1 MYALHFAVVLPLLVS
16 ASVWTPDSTVGSDR
30 LAAQGLVNLA
40 KYEFQHHPANTTCSL
55 QTAYVRREW
64 HTLSKSERS
73 KYIDA
78 VLCLQQK
85 PSISGSLVPGARS
98 RYDDFVG
105 THINQTLS
113 IHGTGNFLSW
123 HRYFTWTYEQ
133 ALRNE
138 CGYTGHQ
145 PYLNWAKIA
154 SNPIAAPVFDGSS
167 TSMSNNG
174 AYYNHSAV
182 LIPSAATPF
191 IVLPPGTG
199 GGCVTKGPFSNMT
212 VRLGPVAPA
221 VDYITPNPSPDGLG
235 FNPRCLRRD
244 ISTIATSTSTTDRN
258 VTDLINQN
266 DNVLDFQNTMQGN
279 FPAGLLGVHTAGH
292 MIAAGDPGGDLFT
305 SPGDPYFFL
314 HHAQIDRVWW
324 IWQNQ
329 DLEHRQ
335 YQLGGTLTLYNSPPS
350 RNTSLSDLIDL
361 GVNAPGIPINDMMST
376 LGGPLCYIYI

>member
-1 MYALHFAVVLPLLVS
+1 M
-16 ASVWTPDSTVGSDR
+16 R
-30 LAAQGLVNLA
+30 L
-40 KYEFQHHPANTTCSL
+40 
-55 QTAYVRREW
+55 
-64 HTLSKSERS
+64 
-73 KYIDA
+73 
-78 VLCLQQK
+78 
-85 PSISGSLVPGARS
+85 
-98 RYDDFVG
+98 
-105 THINQTLS
+105 
-113 IHGTGNFLSW
+113 
-123 HRYFTWTYEQ
+123 
-133 ALRNE
+133 
-138 CGYTGHQ
+138 TGHQ

-154 SNPIAAPVFDGSS
+154 SDPVGAPIFDGSS

-174 AYYNHSAV
+174 AYYNHSAIS
-182 LIPSAATPF
+182 IPSAATPF
-191 IVLPPGTG
+191 IILPPGIG
-199 GGCVTKGPFSNMT
+199 GGCVTKGPFANMT

-221 VDYITPNPSPDGLG
+221 VDYITPNPSPNGLG
-235 FNPRCLRRD
+235 LNPRCLRRD

-292 MIAAGDPGGDLFT
+292 MIVSLQMAINCSIAGPLTPLLQAAGDPGGDLFT

-324 IWQNQ
+324 MWQNQ
-329 DLEHRQ
+329 DLAHRL

-376 LGGPLCYIYI
+376 LNGPLCYIYI